1 MRTARRRRNGVWSG
15 LVVLPALW
23 AANLVAGGPPA
34 VGGSPAVAAPVASC
48 AAFVVSG
55 NPRSSLG
62 ATWTYRSTDGGV
74 RYALEGVLFVPNGT
88 GPFPAVVISHGKG
101 GTPRGYSA
109 TIGRTM
115 VGWGMVAI
123 GTMYTH
129 APDAEDLGNA
139 PDGPDG
145 ASTANVQRAKK
156 TRDLLTCAGG
166 VAMTRIAAHGHSMG
180 AFVTG
185 QLLGTHTTD
194 FRAASHTAGGV
205 SDGPNATKRAAA
217 EQIVTPYQLHHGD
230 ADQVVALF
238 QDQTLDAIL
247 TTSGTPHQLHVYAG
261 YDHQR
266 ITFDSVM
273 LSRVRSWYQTWGV
286 L

>member
-1 MRTARRRRNGVWSG
+1 MGRALVGRRWVLGGAVALLG
-15 LVVLPALW
+15 LAGAVVATTSAHA
-23 AANLVAGGPPA
+23 AANC
-34 VGGSPAVAAPVASC
+34 GSL
-48 AAFVVSG
+48 VVSG
-55 NPRSSLG
+55 NPSSTTG
-62 ATWTYRSTDGGV
+62 ATWTYRSTDLGV
-74 RYALEGVLFVPNGT
+74 RYVMEGILFAPAGS
-88 GPFPAVVISHGKG
+88 GPVPAVVVSHGKG

-109 TIGRTM
+109 TIARTM
-115 VGWGMVAI
+115 VGWGMVVF
-123 GTMYTH
+123 GPMYTH

-145 ASTANVQRAKK
+145 ASPANVQRARKAYE
-156 TRDLLTCAGG
+156 LLSCIAR
-166 VAMTRIAAHGHSMG
+166 VDVSRAAAHGHSMG

-185 QLLGTHTTD
+185 QLLGTHPSL

-230 ADQVVALF
+230 QDQVVALA
-238 QDQTLDAIL
+238 QDRTLDQIL
-247 TTSGTPHQLHVYAG
+247 TARGTVHELHVYPG

-266 ITFDSVM
+266 ITFDSTM
-273 LSRVRSWYQTWGV
+273 LGRVRSWYQAHGV

>member
-1 MRTARRRRNGVWSG
+1 
-15 LVVLPALW
+15 
-23 AANLVAGGPPA
+23 
-34 VGGSPAVAAPVASC
+34 
-48 AAFVVSG
+48 
-55 NPRSSLG
+55 
-62 ATWTYRSTDGGV
+62 
-74 RYALEGVLFVPNGT
+74 
-88 GPFPAVVISHGKG
+88 
-101 GTPRGYSA
+101 
-109 TIGRTM
+109 M
-115 VGWGMVAI
+115 VGWGLVAI

-139 PDGPDG
+139 PDGADG

-156 TRDLLTCAGG
+156 THDLLTCVGG
-166 VAMTRIAAHGHSMG
+166 VDLTRVAAHGHSMG

-185 QLLGTHTTD
+185 QVLGTYPND

-238 QDQTLDAIL
+238 QDQTLDGIL
-247 TTSGTPHQLHVYAG
+247 AANGTPHVLHVYPG

-266 ITFDSVM
+266 ITFDPVM
-273 LSRVRSWYQTWGV
+273 LSRVRSWYQTQGV